1 MFKKFGGALKRL
13 GRKAKIAASLMSVA
27 AVTAI
32 TTVVASAAGETTDPT
47 SSSASDLATVISS
60 AGNDLK
66 TAITTLV
73 STLSP
78 ILISVSVSGFGIYAV
93 VMLFKLVKKM
103 FSKAAG

>member
-32 TTVVASAAGETTDPT
+32 TTVIASAEETT
-47 SSSASDLATVISS
+47 SSSGTSLADTIKS
-60 AGNDLK
+60 AGATLESSLS
-66 TAITTLV
+66 ALV
-73 STLSP
+73 SALAP
-78 ILISVSVSGFGIYAV
+78 VLVSVSISGFGVYAV
-93 VMLFKLVKKM
+93 VMLFKLGKKL